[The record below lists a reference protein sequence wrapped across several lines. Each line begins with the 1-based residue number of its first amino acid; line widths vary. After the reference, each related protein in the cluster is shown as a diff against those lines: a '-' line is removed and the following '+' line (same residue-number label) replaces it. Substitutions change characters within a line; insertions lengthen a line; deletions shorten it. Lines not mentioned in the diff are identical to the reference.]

1 MNYANPWQ
9 SYRQVTTNTASPGQL
24 VVMLYDGAI
33 KFLEH
38 ALTGFDFDDPLDFNS
53 TINNNLIR
61 AQNIIT
67 ELNASL
73 DMEQGGEIAVTLRDL
88 YDYMTRRIIESNLRK
103 TREGIE
109 EVIRHLTVLRDAWRE
124 IAGGSPR
131 EAAFAGAGNLCACG

>member
-9 SYRQVTTNTASPGQL
+9 SYRQVTTTTASPGQL

-38 ALTGFDFDDPLDFNS
+38 ALTGFDFEDPLEFNS

-73 DMEQGGEIAVTLRDL
+73 DMEQGGEIANTLRSL
-88 YDYMTRRIIESNLRK
+88 YDYMTRRILESNLRK

-124 IAGGSPR
+124 IASGTR
-131 EAAFAGAGNLCACG
+131 EAAFIPSGNLCACG